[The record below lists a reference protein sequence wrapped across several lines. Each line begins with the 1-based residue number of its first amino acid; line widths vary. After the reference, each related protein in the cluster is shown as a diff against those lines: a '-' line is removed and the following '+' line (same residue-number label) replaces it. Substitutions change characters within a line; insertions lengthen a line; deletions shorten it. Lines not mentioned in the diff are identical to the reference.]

1 MIEKVG
7 LSLWLDKFCSET
19 VLLSLIVDCEVLV
32 ERGILPRCEQTLNAI
47 EISARSLCYKL
58 HLQRL
63 SLHKPLL

>member
-7 LSLWLDKFCSET
+7 QSLWLFKFCSDT
-19 VLLSLIVDCEVLV
+19 VLLSLNVDYAVLV

-47 EISARSLCYKL
+47 EISAKSLCFKL

-63 SLHKPLL
+63 NIHKQLL